1 MKLKVKLPIF
11 KPKPPADGA
20 PPAAAPSATA
30 SAPAAAA
37 APKPAVVFKARLGE
51 DGGMARKK
59 PAAGRAPKKAK
70 PGGAHDG
77 HAPSALKVK
86 KLIVKTGGLAK
97 LKLPRPEGAEGLGA
111 AAAAAASSGVP
122 APSGPVTAATAG
134 STGLAAAVAA
144 ADAAAKKK
152 QAALEAKRLKKAA
165 AAAAA
170 GKEPTV
176 VSLDGPPG
184 SGAVVALDGS
194 EGGAAPAAKK
204 SPGAKRTPP
213 KSKLK
218 VGIKGLTPLVQRGG
232 KAAPVDSGKMLDVL
246 DCVQKHDTYKVF
258 ANPVSKEELPDYHT
272 IIKKPMDFT
281 TIRKKVARRKYPTWK
296 LFRADIELLCN
307 NACIYNEAHT
317 VFHQQAKA
325 ILEEAK
331 TLVSDCAAGGTMA
344 TVLANR
350 DRSEAEKAEQEQ
362 LRKEQLRGLRRDKS
376 EKSLLSTPALS
387 SGYETRRGADSGL
400 TGTALRSDTG
410 ADREAGSSYRALQT
424 PVSAASLPAGVRGGS
439 LVDARRPL
447 TEEEYK
453 RKSYVKNA
461 PKRQLGALHARI
473 MKSFVQ
479 SQASSLPNAHEKS
492 LHYFTKGMGP
502 AVMQAVAEISAKR
515 DAALT

>member
-134 STGLAAAVAA
+134 STGATARRQPDRRSPDAARRCSFLPRGGRCRGGRGGEEEAGGARGQALEEGGGGGGGGQGAHRRLPGRAARERRCRGSGWERGRRRAGRKEGASSSAPATCATEALAAVAA
-144 ADAAAKKK
+144 GWAARSPAR
-152 QAALEAKRLKKAA
+152 AIEVAVRAL
-165 AAAAA
+165 
-170 GKEPTV
+170 
-176 VSLDGPPG
+176 SLSSRPL
-184 SGAVVALDGS
+184 AVHA
-194 EGGAAPAAKK
+194 EQ

-246 DCVQKHDTYKVF
+246 DCVQK
-258 ANPVSKEELPDYHT
+258 
-272 IIKKPMDFT
+272 
-281 TIRKKVARRKYPTWK
+281 
-296 LFRADIELLCN
+296 
-307 NACIYNEAHT
+307 
-317 VFHQQAKA
+317 
-325 ILEEAK
+325 
-331 TLVSDCAAGGTMA
+331 
-344 TVLANR
+344 
-350 DRSEAEKAEQEQ
+350 
-362 LRKEQLRGLRRDKS
+362 
-376 EKSLLSTPALS
+376 
-387 SGYETRRGADSGL
+387 
-400 TGTALRSDTG
+400 
-410 ADREAGSSYRALQT
+410 
-424 PVSAASLPAGVRGGS
+424 
-439 LVDARRPL
+439 
-447 TEEEYK
+447 
-453 RKSYVKNA
+453 
-461 PKRQLGALHARI
+461 
-473 MKSFVQ
+473 
-479 SQASSLPNAHEKS
+479 
-492 LHYFTKGMGP
+492 
-502 AVMQAVAEISAKR
+502 
-515 DAALT
+515 